1 MIDDG
6 SAPGRPEH
14 TDFDGRLLG
23 LAAAAQRRP
32 SAVDPIARQNLNPIG
47 VPPHA

>member
-6 SAPGRPEH
+6 STPGRPED

-23 LAAAAQRRP
+23 LAAAQRRP

-47 VPPHA
+47 VPLHA